1 MRYRRTIVGLSL
13 FACLIWAAPARAQD
27 AVIFWNEVAATAIPA
42 VAAHSGP
49 QGLIDYAKVHLAIYD
64 AVQAI
69 ERRYEPY
76 HVEIPGASGSPHAA
90 AAKAAHDVLLALLPS
105 QAGFLATT
113 YANYLSANGLQPT
126 DPGVA
131 VGAAAAAG
139 ILALRANDG
148 AFPSNFPAFNGGTAP
163 GDWRPT
169 LPAFATMTAPW
180 LGFVQ
185 PFARKDSSDL
195 VANPPHPD
203 LKSGLYARDY
213 NEVKALGALTGSTRT
228 PAQTELANFYSDN
241 FILLWQRTLR
251 TIASE
256 EVDNIA
262 DRARLFAMTTTAS
275 ADAAIG
281 AWASKL
287 YYNFWRPLTA
297 IQEGENDGNPRTAGQ
312 PSWLPFLPTPPYP
325 DYTSG
330 ANNLSAS
337 ICQTL
342 QHFFGTD
349 QMTFE
354 ITTLAA
360 AATQKTRVY
369 HRFSDVLQ
377 DVIDVRIYQGIHFR
391 FADEVAARTGKQSA
405 DWVFAHFFKPVGAG
419 R

>member
-1 MRYRRTIVGLSL
+1 MRDRQTVASLSL
-13 FACLIWAAPARAQD
+13 FVCLTWAAPARAQD
-27 AVIFWNEVAATAIPA
+27 AVLFWNEVATTVITTQHANPA
-42 VAAHSGP
+42 
-49 QGLIDYAKVHLAIYD
+49 GLVDFAKVHLAIYD

-69 ERRYEPY
+69 ERRYQPY
-76 HVEIPGASGSPHAA
+76 HVEIPGASGSPQAA
-90 AAKAAHDVLLALLPS
+90 AAKAAHDVLVAIFPS
-105 QAGFLATT
+105 QAGSLGTT

-126 DPGVA
+126 DAGVA
-131 VGAAAAAG
+131 VGAEAAAG
-139 ILALRANDG
+139 ILDLRANDG
-148 AFPSNFPAFNGGTAP
+148 AFPSTFPGFSGGTAP

-169 LPAFATMTAPW
+169 LPAFATMAVPW

-213 NEVKALGALTGSTRT
+213 NEVKALGGLTGSTRT
-228 PAQTELANFYSDN
+228 PAQTDLAHFFSDN
-241 FILLWQRTLR
+241 FISLWQRTLR
-251 TIASE
+251 AIAAD

-262 DRARLFAMTTTAS
+262 DRARLFAMTSTAS

-287 YYNFWRPLTA
+287 FYNFWRPITA
-297 IQEGENDGNPRTAGQ
+297 IQEGENDGNPRTTGQ
-312 PSWLPFLPTPPYP
+312 PGWLPLIATPPYP

-330 ANNLSAS
+330 ANNLTAS
-337 ICQTL
+337 TCRSL

-349 QMTFE
+349 ELTFS

-360 AATQKTRVY
+360 AAIQKTRVY
-369 HRFSDVLQ
+369 HRFSDVIQ
-377 DVIDVRIYQGIHFR
+377 DVINVRIYQGIHFR

-405 DWVFAHFFKPVGAG
+405 DWVHAHFFKPVGG
-419 R
+419 SDR